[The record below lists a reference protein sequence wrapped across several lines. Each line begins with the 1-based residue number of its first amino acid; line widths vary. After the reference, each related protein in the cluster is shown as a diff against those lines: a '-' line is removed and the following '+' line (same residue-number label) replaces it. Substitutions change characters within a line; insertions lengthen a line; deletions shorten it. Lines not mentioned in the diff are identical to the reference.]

1 MWLLLASLQA
11 RADALVGVDWVPF
24 DRGDLAWVDDGQLS
38 GTLVGEFD
46 GLLVPAVTAWGGW
59 ADRHNAA
66 LAGLAGTRLVTTTT
80 SGSSVTGS
88 AVAAL
93 RPSVDYRRYLLAR
106 EPGRATCWLQ
116 VGAYGD
122 IPAAK
127 TWAQVS
133 SDAEQ
138 EALDAADEET
148 KARIGG
154 WGLRLGGG
162 ASVGW
167 DDGLSVGA
175 RYLGVFHRSSM
186 LSDDGTRTTSTL
198 MRGEVALE
206 LSFAFPARAR

>member
-1 MWLLLASLQA
+1 MWLLLVSLQA

-38 GTLVGEFD
+38 GTLVGEGD
-46 GLLVPAVTAWGGW
+46 GFLVPAMSAWGGW
-59 ADRHNAA
+59 ADAHNAA
-66 LAGLAGTRLVTTTT
+66 LIGLGGARLATVTT

-106 EPGRATCWLQ
+106 QPGHAAPWVQ

-122 IPAAK
+122 IPAAT
-127 TWAQVS
+127 TWAETS
-133 SDAEQ
+133 SEAEQ
-138 EALDAADEET
+138 EALDAADAET

-162 ASVGW
+162 ASVAW
-167 DDGLSVGA
+167 EDGLSLGA

-186 LSDDGTRTTSTL
+186 LSDDGSRTTSTWL
-198 MRGEVALE
+198 RGEAALE
-206 LSFAFPARAR
+206 LAFAFPVRAR